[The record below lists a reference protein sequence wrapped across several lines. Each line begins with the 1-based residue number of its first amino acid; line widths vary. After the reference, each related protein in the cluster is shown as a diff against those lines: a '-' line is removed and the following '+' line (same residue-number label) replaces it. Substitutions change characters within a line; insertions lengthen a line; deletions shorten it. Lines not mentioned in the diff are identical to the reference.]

1 MPPTDERS
9 FSPIAT
15 LRALCRMVG
24 FLFIVGMG
32 WIDYAFRVAGAGPE
46 HRRRQQAA
54 WLHRWSPR
62 ILRLLSVSLE
72 VHGVPPESGLVVSN
86 HLSYLDIYVLSSV
99 MRCSFVA
106 KSEIAE
112 WPVFGTC
119 ARFCGT
125 VFVDRARRGAVAG
138 VAEQMREV
146 LADDVTMVLF
156 PEGTSSEGQDVLPF
170 KPALFAPIVELN
182 RPVTAMAIDYELPGG
197 AASTEVCWGA
207 GPIAPHAFNLL
218 SKRMIR
224 ARVFIGAPQPP
235 GADRKALARELHAA
249 VVALRPTAVAASV
262 FSSPP
267 KDAEAPRCDAAGSV
281 KNI

>member
-1 MPPTDERS
+1 MSSTDER
-9 FSPIAT
+9 FHTPIDT
-15 LRALCRMVG
+15 LRALCRIVG
-24 FLFIVGMG
+24 FLSIVTMG
-32 WIDYAFRVAGAGPE
+32 WIDYAFRVASVGPA
-46 HRRRQQAA
+46 HRRREQAA

-99 MRCSFVA
+99 LRCSFVA

-138 VAEQMREV
+138 VADQMREV
-146 LADDVTMVLF
+146 LADDVAMVLF
-156 PEGTSSEGQDVLPF
+156 PEGTSSEGADVLPF

-197 AASTEVCWGA
+197 SASKEVCWGL

-235 GADRKALARELHAA
+235 GKDRKELARALHAA
-249 VVALRPTAVAASV
+249 VVALRPRAVV
-262 FSSPP
+262 
-267 KDAEAPRCDAAGSV
+267 V
-281 KNI
+281 